1 MWLLHVRLQ
10 KSQPYVAVETSTSR
24 ASMQD
29 KNDALSC
36 ADLVVLFVGDAYYN
50 SHEMQ
55 TEYISSIRKRG
66 KYISTWDGDVLSYMD
81 VCVCACVCV
90 CVCVSVCVFV

>member
-55 TEYISSIRKRG
+55 TEYISIIRQRG
-66 KYISTWDGDVLSYMD
+66 QCISTWDGDVLSYMD
-81 VCVCACVCV
+81 VCVRACMRACVCV
-90 CVCVSVCVFV
+90 